1 MIRTPFTWESM
12 PHTLQLGVVWAVALA
27 SAALGGPAPALS
39 GPYKGELGVV
49 EFQVDEGRVSGFYEA
64 GGACDFAPG
73 RRVIEGQFE
82 GNVLVGSVTLCQVG
96 AECKERVLPFA
107 AFYNAQDRGLTADVK
122 LPAGCSS
129 PALRNARLTLAPS
142 EKAAQ
147 GRRKPFSVKKNAELA
162 RSALSAG
169 HRLLEAHQYEEAAQ
183 QFEIGLSYDE
193 RNWLA
198 YLGLGVAEMRRGNVH
213 KAMDSLERSRDL
225 AKAQRQDDASIYYNI
240 ACGHSRLGNKE
251 AALASLAMAI
261 KRGFALPEAMSAD
274 PDLKT
279 LAGEGEFKKL
289 LNKAWEQKN
298 KQGQTA
304 KRGGDSN

>member
-1 MIRTPFTWESM
+1 
-12 PHTLQLGVVWAVALA
+12 
-27 SAALGGPAPALS
+27 
-39 GPYKGELGVV
+39 
-49 EFQVDEGRVSGFYEA
+49 
-64 GGACDFAPG
+64 
-73 RRVIEGQFE
+73 
-82 GNVLVGSVTLCQVG
+82 
-96 AECKERVLPFA
+96 VLPFA
-107 AFYNAQDRGLTADVK
+107 AFLSAQDRGLTADVK

-129 PALRNARLTLAPS
+129 PALHNARLTLMPS
-142 EKAAQ
+142 MEKPPQ
-147 GRRKPFSVKKNAELA
+147 GRRKAVNVKKNTELA

-213 KAMDSLERSRDL
+213 KAMSSMERSRDL

-240 ACGHSRLGNKE
+240 ACGYSRLGNKE
-251 AALASLAMAI
+251 AALGSLAMAI

-279 LAGEGEFKKL
+279 LANEGEFKKL
-289 LNKAWEQKN
+289 LNKAVELKT
-298 KQGQTA
+298 KQAQTA
-304 KRGGDSN
+304 KRGGEGNL